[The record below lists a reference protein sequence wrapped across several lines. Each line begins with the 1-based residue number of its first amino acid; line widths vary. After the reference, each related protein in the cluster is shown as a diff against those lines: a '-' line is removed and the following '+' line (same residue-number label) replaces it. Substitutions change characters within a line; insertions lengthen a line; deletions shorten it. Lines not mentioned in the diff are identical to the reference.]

1 MRPIRGE
8 KMHKLNVCYKKSKK
22 PSAARIPR
30 LWLEGAQLSA
40 ANWSK
45 GDRFNITPLYVKD
58 KVHKCSKFKLIKD
71 HDGSRK
77 VSGKIKGNGYSPV
90 IDITGKAIQFIN
102 GADHLHIEYTPK
114 AITII
119 AHY

>member
-1 MRPIRGE
+1 MNPIRGL

-30 LWLEGAQLSA
+30 LWLEGSQLSA